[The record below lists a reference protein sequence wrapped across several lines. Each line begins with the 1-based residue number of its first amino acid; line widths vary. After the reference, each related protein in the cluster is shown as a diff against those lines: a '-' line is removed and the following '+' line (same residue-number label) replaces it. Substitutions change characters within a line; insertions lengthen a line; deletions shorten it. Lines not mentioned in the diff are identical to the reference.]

1 MKTKNMKLKTVLV
14 MGAAAAM
21 LFSCAKEEL
30 DENAEIQ
37 YGPKKQIGVSA
48 QIITGAPDKA
58 YMDVANYKVIW
69 EDGDAIT
76 VNDGSLSMTELDADD
91 PTHAKFEGLA
101 APNTYLESGKD
112 VYRSIYPASIIS
124 SIPASSAPMVV
135 NLPAAQTFTGTNPTK
150 VEGNYM
156 AAYTSVPSGSDVND
170 MVFRYKNLC
179 SVIKMVITPQS
190 GASGVDAQISRIRI
204 ASSEGLSGDFN
215 VTFSNGEPVL
225 TAVSASPVNVVDK
238 IYTTPLELSTTLT
251 IYAVVPPITNKSLVM
266 QIWNGDGTRVIEK
279 QVASTTLGRSRVHTA
294 TIDQPFSDW
303 GRTYSVSS
311 SQRVYFAHGNLKY
324 KLAGTDAGAWR
335 FFDQQY
341 GMCTEQEVKN
351 TLSQNN
357 ASYSTR
363 PDYVNAPQDGNSSY
377 LPAIEARANTIHA
390 LDQWTDHFNF
400 GCTGYSA
407 GSMFYQPWHTFYG
420 LLQAGGINVY
430 TGYGYGPV
438 SGGVAQHLTGN
449 SDWGIAHRTE
459 LNNSLTPT
467 GNDWRTH
474 RGEWRTPTQSE
485 WLYVIQGANRID
497 KITTT
502 FKYGLAR
509 IEVSSG
515 NYVNGLML
523 IPDKWHWFLMPEG
536 LPFQPFIP
544 GTSNTCDFSDNT
556 YTLAQWNILDEYGA
570 CFLPAGGTR
579 IDFLMDYNK
588 GGFYQSATAAKNPV
602 SNGNGWNTSAPQQRG
617 FSMHFYSADANS
629 AGAWGYPNGIAGVW
643 GPQEGTYIGAFNKID
658 GHNVRLV
665 RNTTDL

>member
-135 NLPAAQTFTGTNPTK
+135 TLPASQTFTSTNPTK

-204 ASSEGLSGDFN
+204 ASSEGLSGNFN

-303 GRTYSVSS
+303 GRTYSVSN

-324 KLAGTDAGAWR
+324 HFTNDQWR
-335 FFDQQY
+335 FFDEQY
-341 GMCTEQEVKN
+341 GMCTRTEVEN
-351 TLSQNN
+351 TASQSASSANPGYINVATTSSDLTLVNN
-357 ASYSTR
+357 
-363 PDYVNAPQDGNSSY
+363 
-377 LPAIEARANTIHA
+377 RANEIHA
-390 LDQWTDHFNF
+390 LNQWTDHFCF
-400 GCTGYSA
+400 GTSGYHPTGTI
-407 GSMFYQPWHTFYG
+407 FYEPWHTFYG
-420 LLQAGGINVY
+420 LATGAGVSAS
-430 TGYGYGPV
+430 TGYGYGPI
-438 SGGVAQHLTGN
+438 SGGVAQSIAGTN
-449 SDWGIAHRTE
+449 SDWGVYHRSE
-459 LNNSLTPT
+459 LNTSLTPT

-474 RGEWRTPTQSE
+474 RGDWRTPTQLE
-485 WLYVIQGANRID
+485 WDYVLSGTKRLDGID
-497 KITTT
+497 GK
-502 FKYGLAR
+502 FKYGMAR
-509 IEVSSG
+509 IEVSAG
-515 NYVNGLML
+515 TYVNGLMM
-523 IPDKWHWFLMPEG
+523 IPDKWHWFLMPKA
-536 LPFQPFIP
+536 LTFTP
-544 GTSNTCDFSDNT
+544 GKNGYANNT
-556 YTLAQWNILDEYGA
+556 YTLAEWNILDEYGA
-570 CFLPAGGTR
+570 VFLPATGTR
-579 IDFLMDYNK
+579 IAFLMDY
-588 GGFYQSATAAKNPV
+588 GEAGYYQSSTAATSVVKPNN
-602 SNGNGWNTSAPQQRG
+602 SGWDQANQRG
-617 FSMHFYSADANS
+617 YSMYFFSATSQTAGDGGDHDANVNS
-629 AGAWGYPNGIAGVW
+629 VVV
-643 GPQEGTYIGAFNKID
+643 PQGRFGAFNKID
-658 GHNVRLV
+658 GHNGRLV